1 MERKYTDITKQA
13 AEELEQSK
21 AAVREVRI
29 RSIITAAVFCTLAVL
44 YFVLLMHF
52 RRPLRLNAGRMALN
66 LAICPL
72 FVFIIGCFGNLKNLI
87 FCHLIMKN
95 IRKREKNLTP

>member
-1 MERKYTDITKQA
+1 MESKYTDITKQT

-21 AAVREVRI
+21 ALVRQVRT
-29 RSIITAAVFCTLAVL
+29 RSIIAAAVLCALAAL
-44 YFVLLMHF
+44 YFILLMHF
-52 RRPLRLNAGRMALN
+52 RRPLRLQAGRMALN
-66 LAICPL
+66 LAISPL

-95 IRKREKNLTP
+95 IRKREKSLTL